1 MNDYNETVIIGR
13 STEDIKMVRY
23 GDKMKYSFIVAT
35 NYYSNK
41 NKKEYSEFIP
51 VCFWKNAPYKE
62 LEKVEK
68 GDSVIVN
75 GRVSIHSYEKDDQKR
90 WATEVVGRYIRVFKL
105 NKETKDMADLLR
117 LIKSNK
123 ALLAEITAS
132 SQITFS
138 DDLMA
143 DLISEEDDI
152 EMIPQ

>member
-13 STEDIKMVRY
+13 STENVKIAKY
-23 GDKMKYSFIVAT
+23 GGKIKYSFIVAI

-41 NKKEYSEFIP
+41 TKQVYSEFIP

-62 LEKVEK
+62 LEKLQK

-75 GRVSIHSYEKDDQKR
+75 GRVSIHSYEKNDQKK
-90 WATEVVGRYIRVFKL
+90 WVTEVVGRYVRVFKL
-105 NKETKDMADLLR
+105 NKETKDMADLLL

-123 ALLAEITAS
+123 ALLDEITAS

-143 DLISEEDDI
+143 DLISEEDEI
-152 EMIPQ
+152 EMVPQ